1 MNKKL
6 VALAVSAIAAGAASA
21 QTANVTLYGVVDTYV
36 ANIRASGGGKSVTQM
51 DAGGLS
57 GSRWGLRGSEALGGG
72 LNAVFTLENG
82 FDSSSAGLGQ
92 GGRLFGRQAYVGVT
106 GGFGSLTVGRQY
118 APIFYTGADADVD
131 GYSNFSVVTN
141 HFLLRAA
148 GALRVDNTVNYKTP
162 NMGGITA
169 NVQWG
174 FGEAVGSTG
183 AGRVFGAN
191 LAYNN
196 GPVNAGIGLVDVKC
210 GGAASGAVGAVACP
224 AGTAAGSTAQRTWLA
239 GGSYNLGVANI
250 GASYHELKNYVSAV
264 KEKGWQVGANVPF
277 GVFSVTAQIGQLKGL
292 DGKNTIFNIGGNYS
306 LSKRTDVYAR
316 YVNGN
321 NNAYA
326 AIDLA
331 AVGGA
336 VGTGASGALV
346 AGQDKSAF
354 GVGLRHRF

>member
-21 QTANVTLYGVVDTYV
+21 QTANVTLYGVVDTYL
-36 ANIRASGGGKSVTQM
+36 ANIRSNNGGKSVTVL

-57 GSRWGLRGSEALGGG
+57 GSRWGLRGSESLGGG

-82 FDSSSAGLGQ
+82 FDSTNAGLGQ
-92 GGRLFGRQAYVGVT
+92 SGRLFGRQAYVGLT
-106 GGFGSLTVGRQY
+106 GGFGALTVGRQY

-148 GALRVDNTVNYKTP
+148 GALRNDNAVNYKTP

-169 NVQWG
+169 NVQWAL
-174 FGEAVGSTG
+174 GEVAGTSSGS
-183 AGRVFGAN
+183 RILGAN

-196 GPVNAGIGLVDVKC
+196 GPINAGIGYVDAKN
-210 GGAASGAVGAVACP
+210 
-224 AGTAAGSTAQRTWLA
+224 AAGASNDRTWLV
-239 GGSYNLGVANI
+239 GGSYNFGVANV
-250 GASYHELKNYVSAV
+250 GASYHEHKFVLTGV
-264 KEKGWQVGANVPF
+264 KEKGWQVGANVPL
-277 GVFSVTAQIGQLKGL
+277 GAFSLTGQVGQLKAL
-292 DGKNTIFNIGGNYS
+292 DGKNTIINFGGNYT

-326 AIDLA
+326 AIDIA
-331 AVGGA
+331 GVGGA
-336 VGTGASGALV
+336 TGSGTGGA
-346 AGQDKSAF
+346 AAFGQDKSAF
-354 GVGLRHRF
+354 AVGIRHRF